1 MSDLMEPAD
10 LDVWAPTDA
19 WLSSMIRR
27 LRGLPPGEPL
37 PPGLLESWRRH
48 VTREVR
54 RHAVARARGRAPGPM
69 PSNRRVGPTD
79 PAADLIA
86 ELLSSPEGQFYISVA
101 AGMASLLA
109 AVATAAAA
117 QMQVQAWHVRRE
129 LERKARADAAELVRY
144 LDAKVGGALYDEDP
158 RDPLWA
164 PYKAACNAITP
175 RRALSWRVR
184 LSDTT
189 LSPPAL
195 HDLLAEIAEIGR
207 AVIDTTAPIRIWD
220 SDPGPPRGL
229 VPDPPEPDEEDD
241 DPARRGGRGT
251 PLKPEPG
258 GGR

>member
-1 MSDLMEPAD
+1 
-10 LDVWAPTDA
+10 
-19 WLSSMIRR
+19 
-27 LRGLPPGEPL
+27 
-37 PPGLLESWRRH
+37 
-48 VTREVR
+48 
-54 RHAVARARGRAPGPM
+54 
-69 PSNRRVGPTD
+69 
-79 PAADLIA
+79 
-86 ELLSSPEGQFYISVA
+86 
-101 AGMASLLA
+101 
-109 AVATAAAA
+109 
-117 QMQVQAWHVRRE
+117 
-129 LERKARADAAELVRY
+129 
-144 LDAKVGGALYDEDP
+144 
-158 RDPLWA
+158 
-164 PYKAACNAITP
+164 
-175 RRALSWRVR
+175 LSWRVR